1 MLKIIASFSK
11 KVPAE
16 QEYSSQQYFC
26 TLEREVPDSASVE
39 QIQTHIHSTFEMV
52 KQAVETELSGK
63 KSDSADL
70 RVLPAAD
77 AAPKAA
83 ATAKPGDDAKAS
95 NKQVRYILD
104 LARNRGMG
112 LSDVNALV
120 KDRYDAASVYDIG
133 KKSASRLVDEL
144 KAAA

>member
-39 QIQTHIHSTFEMV
+39 QIQTHIHSTFELV
-52 KQAVETELSGK
+52 KQAVEDELSGK

-70 RVLPAAD
+70 RVLPATD

-83 ATAKPGDDAKAS
+83 TTKPGDDAKAS

-120 KDRYDAASVYDIG
+120 KDRYNAASVYDIG
-133 KKSASRLVDEL
+133 KKSASKLVDEL

>member
-39 QIQTHIHSTFEMV
+39 QIQTHIHATFGLV
-52 KQAVETELSGK
+52 KQAVEDELSGK
-63 KSDSADL
+63 KPDNADL
-70 RVLPAAD
+70 RVLPATGAT
-77 AAPKAA
+77 PKAGP
-83 ATAKPGDDAKAS
+83 AKSSDDTKAS

-120 KDRYDAASVYDIG
+120 KDRYGAASVYDIG